1 MLSPCLISCKLL
13 TRLPEKVY
21 RKTAHVNKV
30 GLTASSLTWKLEC
43 HYRLETE
50 AYYTL
55 FGIQNN
61 KKARSQTPY
70 QTICWQMLSGFLIS
84 HSSFSSKL
92 LKKPKNN
99 NSEAIRGI

>member
-30 GLTASSLTWKLEC
+30 DLTASSLTWNLEC

-50 AYYTL
+50 AYFTL

-61 KKARSQTPY
+61 KKRDPKHHIRPY
-70 QTICWQMLSGFLIS
+70 VGKCFPVL
-84 HSSFSSKL
+84 
-92 LKKPKNN
+92 
-99 NSEAIRGI
+99 